1 MKTYQLF
8 ASGYTASQ
16 PGEGVVLLE
25 LSGPEL
31 KKVCGWKGLINPSY
45 VLPVGDCLYG
55 VEERPGQASVVR
67 LSLDPPHG
75 EVQRFSV
82 PGSGLCHLS
91 SQGGNLYAAGYAG
104 GTLTGLKAETGELC
118 AFLQHQGHS
127 ANPARQEKAHVHSS
141 LPSPDGKELLAA
153 DLGLDR
159 LFRYRVGENGA
170 LALNPAEPWAEVP
183 PGQGPRHFAFHPSG
197 QWMYLV
203 NELEKTLYGFR
214 YQGAEKKIQFIG
226 EYDISKPATEGSLAA
241 DVHFTPEGSWLQ
253 RRAGPQEF
261 SHQPG
266 RPVSGCGQSGVRKYC
281 SVSFGPAHRG
291 AGGESGGVFLSRC
304 VLREVPG
311 NTGLGGI
318 AYGTKKGGCHWGQ
331 PGHWPGRR
339 KNSGKGGL

>member
-104 GTLTGLKAETGELC
+104 GTLTGLKAETGEVC

-127 ANPARQEKAHVHSS
+127 ANPVRQEKAHVHSS

-226 EYDISKPATEGSLAA
+226 EYDISKPAAEGSLAA
-241 DVHFTPEGSWLQ
+241 DVHFTPEGSWLYASVRGTDRIFCFHWQ
-253 RRAGPQEF
+253 ENGALEPAGDF
-261 SHQPG
+261 S
-266 RPVSGCGQSGVRKYC
+266 
-281 SVSFGPAHRG
+281 
-291 AGGESGGVFLSRC
+291 SGGRGPRSFHISPDGRFLAAANQASGNIVVFPLDQHTGALGEKAAEFFFPDVSC
-304 VLREVPG
+304 VKFR
-311 NTGLGGI
+311 
-318 AYGTKKGGCHWGQ
+318 GTQ
-331 PGHWPGRR
+331 V
-339 KNSGKGGL
+339 

>member
-55 VEERPGQASVVR
+55 VEERPGHASVVR

-141 LPSPDGKELLAA
+141 LPSPDG
-153 DLGLDR
+153 
-159 LFRYRVGENGA
+159 
-170 LALNPAEPWAEVP
+170 
-183 PGQGPRHFAFHPSG
+183 
-197 QWMYLV
+197 
-203 NELEKTLYGFR
+203 
-214 YQGAEKKIQFIG
+214 
-226 EYDISKPATEGSLAA
+226 
-241 DVHFTPEGSWLQ
+241 
-253 RRAGPQEF
+253 
-261 SHQPG
+261 
-266 RPVSGCGQSGVRKYC
+266 
-281 SVSFGPAHRG
+281 
-291 AGGESGGVFLSRC
+291 
-304 VLREVPG
+304 
-311 NTGLGGI
+311 
-318 AYGTKKGGCHWGQ
+318 
-331 PGHWPGRR
+331 
-339 KNSGKGGL
+339 